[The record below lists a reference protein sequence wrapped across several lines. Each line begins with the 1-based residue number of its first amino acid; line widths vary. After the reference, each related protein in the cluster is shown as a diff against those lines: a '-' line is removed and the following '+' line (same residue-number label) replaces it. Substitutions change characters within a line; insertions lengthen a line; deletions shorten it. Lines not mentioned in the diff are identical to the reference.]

1 MDLQRFHLLGRM
13 IGWAIQQNV
22 YTLSLDLNVIFWKY
36 LCGLPI
42 ELQDL
47 KSVDSFRYELLQ
59 LILKGD

>member
-1 MDLQRFHLLGRM
+1 M

-22 YTLSLDLNVIFWKY
+22 YTLSLDLNVFFWKY
-36 LCGLPI
+36 LCSLPI
-42 ELQDL
+42 ELADL